1 MFLEQ
6 QTVILS
12 MALYF
17 VIATLIPR
25 IIKRPTGIGLVDDL
39 VMSLIAQEGSLISGA
54 ILTGLV
60 VFATNYVQAEFM

>member
-6 QTVILS
+6 QTVILA

-25 IIKRPTGIGLVDDL
+25 IITRPTGIGLVDDL
-39 VMSLIAQEGSLISGA
+39 VMSLIAQEGSLTSGA